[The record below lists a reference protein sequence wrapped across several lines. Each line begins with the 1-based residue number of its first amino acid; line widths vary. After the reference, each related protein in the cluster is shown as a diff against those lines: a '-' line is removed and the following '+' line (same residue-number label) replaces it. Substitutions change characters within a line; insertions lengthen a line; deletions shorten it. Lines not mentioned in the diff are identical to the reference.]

1 MDFGVYFLYD
11 FSEKSYVDAN
21 DDDNDDYDDDNDDG
35 DNDVDDGENTD
46 RLIFAL

>member
-11 FSEKSYVDAN
+11 FTDKFNVDAIA
-21 DDDNDDYDDDNDDG
+21 DDNDDYDYYNG
-35 DNDVDDGENTD
+35 DGENTD

>member
-11 FSEKSYVDAN
+11 FTDKSNVDAIA
-21 DDDNDDYDDDNDDG
+21 DDNDDYDYYN
-35 DNDVDDGENTD
+35 NDGENTD